1 MDEKNSSE
9 DIDIGQLFSLIEK
22 GIGKIWS
29 VIKLFLQR
37 IIKLI
42 LNSLIFIQTHF
53 LKFLIAG
60 ILFGAIGLY
69 LDKQEEPVYQS
80 AMVVSPN
87 FNSAQ
92 QLYNNIHFYNE
103 LAKEKD
109 SKSLSRAL
117 SIEIKEAET
126 IKEISVES
134 YTDETQKIKQFSEF
148 ISSLDTISQRNVDY
162 EEYLKNYNDINS
174 KFHRVIFKATDATI
188 AKKCQTSI
196 IESINNN
203 SYFKQQK
210 AVNIDNLKIE
220 DSIIKYQLK
229 EIKSLQEFNKE
240 IKKLQASK
248 EAATTEINLAES
260 KLNPENIEM
269 DLLKRIDELKEDLV
283 ELNKEIIDTKN
294 TINVISDFPSR
305 GVRVSVIYEKK
316 TFLLGLLGIFLM
328 FGFLIMK
335 SLNKFLKNY
344 KSSL

>member
-9 DIDIGQLFSLIEK
+9 EIDLGQLLFFIGK
-22 GIGKIWS
+22 GINK
-29 VIKLFLQR
+29 VIALIRSFFQYIIEIIINTLF
-37 IIKLI
+37 
-42 LNSLIFIQTHF
+42 FIQKHF
-53 LKFLIAG
+53 LKLSLAG
-60 ILFGAIGLY
+60 VLGGGIGFY
-69 LDKQEEPVYQS
+69 LDMKKEPVYQS

-87 FNSAQ
+87 FNSSQ
-92 QLYNNIHFYNE
+92 QLYNNIKFYNE

-109 SKSLSRAL
+109 IKSLSRAL
-117 SIEIKEAET
+117 SISSNEAKT
-126 IKEISVES
+126 IKQISVES

-162 EEYLKNYNDINS
+162 EEFLTNYNDINS

-210 AVNIDNLKIE
+210 AINIDNLRLE
-220 DSIIKYQLK
+220 DSIIKIQLK

-240 IKKLQASK
+240 IKRL
-248 EAATTEINLAES
+248 EANKSSSSTEINLADS
-260 KLNPENIEM
+260 KSNSENVEI
-269 DLLKRIDELKEDLV
+269 DLLDRIDELKESLV
-283 ELNKEIIDTKN
+283 ELNKEKADTKN

-316 TFLLGLLGIFLM
+316 TFVLGMLSVVLTFM
-328 FGFLIMK
+328 FLI
-335 SLNKFLKNY
+335 LIEINKFLKRLK
-344 KSSL
+344 KS